1 MEIFSLDKSNI
12 AYYEEYIGEDLY
24 EKLENMAYH
33 GFVAEEDLEAKA
45 GIIWR
50 YGEENK
56 SIIVWFKLSDR
67 EAAKEVLDAY
77 DKSIQQMNVKESDIV
92 IPVAQPSLEK
102 ELLKEEGF
110 RMRLSESDDII
121 VTLSELSAMPLMKD
135 RKIPEGVKL
144 LSEVTEEEF
153 KKGISRCVAAGKT
166 GLCENIEDIPKKYF
180 DEDVSTCYVNRN
192 GEITGFILFHVLPS
206 QMLSFQLMVCLDKD
220 VKTVLPGMMRLFVS
234 SMEEYY
240 YPDVKIILNRH
251 NEASMLLS
259 EKLLPRGFGIPVYVG
274 NREENH

>member
-67 EAAKEVLDAY
+67 EAAKEVLEAY

-206 QMLSFQLMVCLDKD
+206 QMLSFQLMVCLDND

>member
-33 GFVAEEDLEAKA
+33 GFVAEEDLEANA

-67 EAAKEVLDAY
+67 EAAKEVLEAY

>member
-50 YGEENK
+50 YCEENK

-67 EAAKEVLDAY
+67 EAAKEVLEAY